1 MFTLEYSVAMET
13 LYNLQVTS
21 TCAFVAN
28 KVFEYIL
35 LNATT
40 EIEALEFYYINK
52 RKISYFF
59 FKFHPQIYPTHQLR
73 LNLEQY
79 HQLSIIS
86 YDHFIVLSNWFCNLN
101 AYLEYS
107 Q

>member
-13 LYNLQVTS
+13 LYKIEVIP

-28 KVFEYIL
+28 KVVERFL

-52 RKISYFF
+52 RKI
-59 FKFHPQIYPTHQLR
+59 
-73 LNLEQY
+73 N
-79 HQLSIIS
+79 
-86 YDHFIVLSNWFCNLN
+86 
-101 AYLEYS
+101 
-107 Q
+107 